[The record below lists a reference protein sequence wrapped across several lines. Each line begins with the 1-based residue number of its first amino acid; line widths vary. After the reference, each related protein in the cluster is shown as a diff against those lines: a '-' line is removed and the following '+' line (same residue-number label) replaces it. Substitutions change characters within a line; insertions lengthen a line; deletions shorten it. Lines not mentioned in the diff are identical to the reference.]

1 MTFDARVTIGDVAA
15 RAEVSIATVSR
26 VVNGRYGVAPATVSR
41 VREVIAEL
49 GYESSLVARS
59 LRSQRTNV
67 IAILVSGIEPF
78 SAELLKGAALAV
90 EDTGFELIVYSGG
103 TKRQPGWERRHLA
116 RLSGTLAD
124 GTILV
129 APTVLTGPS
138 QHPIV
143 AVDPH
148 VGGSTQPVIEA
159 QNFEGALAATRH
171 LLGLGH
177 RRIGFIGGRSDLE
190 SARRREAGY
199 RAAHAEAGLPVDEE
213 LVAEGGFTELSAVDP
228 SRYLLTLPE
237 PPTAV
242 FSANDLMALQ
252 LMRAAHELGVSI
264 PTDLSV
270 VGFDNI
276 PEGALGE
283 PPLTTVDQHVQELGR
298 KAVQVLV
305 ELIEHPGQ
313 HGESE
318 PIHITL
324 PTELIVRRSTAPP
337 PARP

>member
-242 FSANDLMALQ
+242 FSANDLMALR
-252 LMRAAHELGVSI
+252 LMRAARELGVSI

-324 PTELIVRRSTAPP
+324 PTALIVRRSTAPP